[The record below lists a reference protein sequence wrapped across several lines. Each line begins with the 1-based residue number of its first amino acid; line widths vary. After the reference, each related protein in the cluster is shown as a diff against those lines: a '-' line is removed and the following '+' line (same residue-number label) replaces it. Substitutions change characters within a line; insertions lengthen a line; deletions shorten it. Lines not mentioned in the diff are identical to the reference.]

1 MPTIMA
7 DHDVEG
13 QLRALL
19 NIWLSPKWIDL
30 WTDAGCDVASFERLG
45 ISEDATDS
53 EVWQLCQERGIV
65 LVTGIET
72 PRAKYPLSKRSN
84 VLGHQIACQS

>member
-30 WTDAGCDVASFERLG
+30 WIDAGCDVASFERLG
-45 ISEDATDS
+45 IGEDAPAS
-53 EVWQLCQERGIV
+53 EVWHLCQERGIV
-65 LVTGIET
+65 LVTGNRNAESEVSLEQTIQRLGT
-72 PRAKYPLSKRSN
+72 PN
-84 VLGHQIACQS
+84 